1 MPLKKTSTQDRFENN
16 SGLGLGLD
24 SSGNAILDGSLTFKS
39 GGAADTVKPGGVL
52 LSQPSVAGVGNVG
65 TGDDVLASYAVPA
78 ALLAVDNQ
86 SIWFEAAGVFAANAN
101 SKTLRVRFG
110 TSGTNLVLDTG
121 NVVVGSTAVN
131 WFMRGRITRVGATA
145 QISDACC
152 WVNPVGLT
160 GGAVIVNVVLNLNQ
174 TLSGSITLSIRG
186 EATSNN
192 DILCHRLHVGF
203 DEANT

>member
-1 MPLKKTSTQDRFENN
+1 MPLKKTATQDRFENN
-16 SGLGLGLD
+16 SGLGVGLD
-24 SSGNAILDGSLTFKS
+24 RNGNAVWDGSVTFKP
-39 GGAADTVKPGGVL
+39 GAASDTVKAGGVM

-65 TGDDVLASYAVPA
+65 TGDDILASYVIPA
-78 ALLAVDNQ
+78 NTLSVDNQ
-86 SIWFEAAGVFAANAN
+86 SIWFEAAGVFAANATA
-101 SKTLRVRFG
+101 KTLRVRFG

-121 NVVVGSTAVN
+121 NVVVGSTAVH
-131 WFMRGRITRVGATA
+131 WFIRGRITRVGATA

-174 TLSGSITLSIRG
+174 TLSGAVTLSIRG
-186 EATSNN
+186 EATANN